1 MPSRPI
7 FVLAALTAGLMSGAV
22 TRAQHTPAGS
32 SSSNN
37 AKPDEHVNR
46 TPAQSGAD
54 AASVYRN
61 ARLGFTY
68 KVRYGWVERTKEMQD
83 GGTDPQKAQ
92 VLLAVFE
99 RPPEVSG
106 DTLNSAVV
114 IAMESA
120 ATYPGLKTA
129 ADYLGPL
136 TELIVSKGFKAVEDP
151 YEVEI
156 GDRWLPRADFSKQLG
171 GLTMRQSS
179 LVLLAKGY
187 LVSFTFIAGSEHDI
201 DELIAGLRFAA
212 GAKAS
217 RSK

>member
-1 MPSRPI
+1 MT
-7 FVLAALTAGLMSGAV
+7 AAPQMAARSFSTNPKAEGQV
-22 TRAQHTPAGS
+22 TET
-32 SSSNN
+32 
-37 AKPDEHVNR
+37 
-46 TPAQSGAD
+46 QSGAD
-54 AASVYRN
+54 AAFVYRN

-68 KVRYGWVERTKEMQD
+68 QVRYGWVERTKQMQ
-83 GGTDPQKAQ
+83 GTDPQKAQ

-106 DTLNSAVV
+106 DTVNSAVL

-136 TELIVSKGFKAVEDP
+136 TELAVSKGFKAVEDP

-156 GDRWLPRADFSKQLG
+156 GDRWLPRADFSKQRG
-171 GLTMRQSS
+171 SLTMRQSS
-179 LVLLAKGY
+179 LVMLAKGS
-187 LVSFTFIAGSEHDI
+187 LVSFTFIGGSGDDI
-201 DELIAGLRFAA
+201 EELIEGLRFAA
-212 GAKAS
+212 VKAN